1 MTAVAVATARR
12 APLPV
17 LRRWLADGWRG
28 LLGWSVGI
36 TAVVLVYL
44 PLYPS
49 MASPEL
55 IGLMDSLPPELVRTL
70 GYENI
75 TTGSGYAQA
84 TFFGLIGFVLITMAG
99 VSWGAEF
106 TGGAEE
112 SGRLELTLSHGVG
125 RLQYA
130 LESTLALLL
139 KLVALGA
146 VAFVLI
152 SAINRPSELDLEVG
166 NLAAVT
172 IAWVGLGALAA
183 TAAFAAGALTG
194 RRSWA
199 IGFGAALALT
209 GYGLQAVANNSE
221 DLDWLRT
228 ASPFEW
234 AYGQAPLAN
243 GFDWPG
249 LALVWGVSVL
259 LAVIGTAALS
269 RRDILG

>member
-1 MTAVAVATARR
+1 MTAVVLAPARH
-12 APLPV
+12 APIPV

-28 LLGWSVGI
+28 LAGWSVGI
-36 TAVVLVYL
+36 ASVVLVYL

-49 MASPEL
+49 MKSPEL

-84 TFFGLIGFVLITMAG
+84 TFFGLIGLVLITMAG
-99 VSWGAEF
+99 ISCGAEF

-112 SGRLELTLSHGVG
+112 SGRLELTLAHGVG

-130 LESTLALLL
+130 LESSAALLL
-139 KLVALGA
+139 KLLVLGA
-146 VAFVLI
+146 VAFLVI
-152 SAINRPSELDLEVG
+152 SAIDRPSELELEVV
-166 NLAAVT
+166 NLTAVT
-172 IAWVGLGALAA
+172 MAWVGLGLLAA

-199 IGFGAALALT
+199 VGVGAAVAVS

-221 DLDWLRT
+221 DLDWLRA

-243 GFDWPG
+243 GFDWSG
-249 LALVWGVSVL
+249 LGLVWAASVL
-259 LAVIGTAALS
+259 FIVIGSAALS
-269 RRDILG
+269 RRDIVG